1 MTDGIRTSLH
11 IQYLRFKLSSDRQ
24 VAPEHNTDVGITEIV
39 EAPPLIPF
47 FLPHCRK
54 ISVLHN
60 RTSTQTPI
68 MAYTDLD
75 TLCINTIRLLAV
87 RPPPPPP
94 PPSSYSDNTNTTRSM
109 QHLKPILA
117 IRVCRWGWRQW
128 LMSCLLSGTPTSGV
142 EGDVG

>member
-11 IQYLRFKLSSDRQ
+11 IQYLHFKLSSDRQ

-39 EAPPLIPF
+39 EAPPLISF

-54 ISVLHN
+54 IPVLHN
-60 RTSTQTPI
+60 RISIQIPI

-87 RPPPPPP
+87 RPPS
-94 PPSSYSDNTNTTRSM
+94 PSSYSNNTNKTRSM
-109 QHLKPILA
+109 QHSKPTLA
-117 IRVCRWGWRQW
+117 TRVCRWGWRRW
-128 LMSCLLSGTPTSGV
+128 LMSCLLSGTPAPGG
-142 EGDVG
+142 GDVG